1 MVVFSVVSLPSY
13 SVRVSN
19 PHDLDLHL
27 IDTAAMGPEVGV
39 GLGGFRVGS
48 DILLYD
54 GGGYGVLWL
63 LVGLN
68 EGDDGGLVPIHP

>member
-1 MVVFSVVSLPSY
+1 MASLPSY

-19 PHDLDLHL
+19 SHDLYLHL
-27 IDTAAMGPEVGV
+27 IATAAMGPEVGV

-48 DILLYD
+48 DLLLYD
-54 GGGYGVLWL
+54 GGGYGVLCL

-68 EGDDGGLVPIHP
+68 ESVGGRLVPIHP